1 MAHYKRRS
9 MRRNKTKMLP
19 CGCCRDISEDRQ
31 EPIDDGPC
39 TGKKRSKRKTPKK
52 DRCPVNRTHVW
63 RTQIVE
69 KPWYGSTTRKDE
81 LKTCVHCGKQKSRW
95 LPTSLGYRSSV
106 KKVLPKREVKL
117 Y

>member
-9 MRRNKTKMLP
+9 MRRDKTKMLP

-31 EPIDDGPC
+31 EPIEDGSC
-39 TGKKRSKRKTPKK
+39 MGKKRSKRKTPKK
-52 DRCPVNRTHVW
+52 DRCPVNRVHVW

-69 KPWYGSTTRKDE
+69 KTWYGSVTRKDK
-81 LKTCVHCGKQKSRW
+81 LFTCVHCGKQKSRYI
-95 LPTSLGYRSSV
+95 PGPSSYRNR

>member
-9 MRRNKTKMLP
+9 KRRGDEKMLP
-19 CGCCRDISEDRQ
+19 CGCCKDIRGNRQ
-31 EPIDDGPC
+31 EPIPDGPC
-39 TGKKRSKRKTPKK
+39 TGKKHSKRKAPKK

-69 KPWYGSTTRKDE
+69 KPWYGSATRKDE
-81 LKTCVHCGKQKSRW
+81 LKTCVHCGKQKSRYI
-95 LPTSLGYRSSV
+95 PRPSAYRDR